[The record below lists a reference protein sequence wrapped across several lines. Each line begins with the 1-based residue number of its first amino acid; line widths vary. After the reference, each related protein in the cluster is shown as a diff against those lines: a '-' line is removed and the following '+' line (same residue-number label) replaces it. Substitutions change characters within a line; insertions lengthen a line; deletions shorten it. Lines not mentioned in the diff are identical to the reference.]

1 MLLRKISLA
10 AVIIVAFCAAVF
22 AQTETESKE
31 TPKETPK
38 ESAPKVELSKEE
50 TEGVQIAESSIIVY
64 SLGRG
69 RQGLEQ
75 IRKTAVEIGKIEFTD
90 DEGKARKADYVRR
103 IIRGDSFG
111 EEKIRLDQKF
121 PDADYAMIWDGGKIF
136 GVISNTVFTPRE
148 DAERA
153 FRNQL
158 VHGIPAL
165 LRYKENGATVKLL
178 RSDKIMGVDYFVL
191 ELTGK
196 EGSSTTYYISKK
208 TYRVMMLEYE
218 DQGVKYRRK
227 FYNYNYAQ
235 GTLVPYRTVLW
246 ADGRQVEESTIATIT
261 FGQSVEDS
269 LFAFNS

>member
-1 MLLRKISLA
+1 ML
-10 AVIIVAFCAAVF
+10 IVAFCAAVF
-22 AQTETESKE
+22 AQAETESKE
-31 TPKETPK
+31 TPKEP
-38 ESAPKVELSKEE
+38 APKVELSKEQ
-50 TEGVQIAESSIIVY
+50 TEGIQVAESSIIVY

-75 IRKTAVEIGKIEFTD
+75 IRKTAVEIGKIEFRD
-90 DEGKARKADYVRR
+90 DDGKARKADYVRR
-103 IIRGDSFG
+103 VIRGDSFG

-121 PDADYAMIWDGGKIF
+121 PDVDYAMIWDGGKIF
-136 GVISNTVFTPRE
+136 GVSSNIVFTPRD

-158 VHGIPAL
+158 VHGIAAL
-165 LRYKENGATVKLL
+165 LRYKENGATVKLVK
-178 RSDKIMGVDYFVL
+178 SDKIMGVDYFVL

-196 EGSSTTYYISKK
+196 EGGITNYYISKK

-218 DQGVKYRRK
+218 DLGVKYRRK

-246 ADGRQVEESTIATIT
+246 ANDRQVEESTIATIT